1 VLSTVTM
8 VVERTVR
15 LCYERGEAACLAR
28 KFGPYYERTLE
39 SLMCGKDFVRTT
51 GRNLWLAGLSVVPLV
66 HFSFDDENTD
76 NSQRE

>member
-1 VLSTVTM
+1 M
-8 VVERTVR
+8 IVVKRTVR
-15 LCYERGEAACLAR
+15 LSYEWGEAACFGAR
-28 KFGPYYERTLE
+28 KFGPYYELKLE
-39 SLMCGKDFVRTT
+39 SLMCGKDCVRTT